1 MSHKVVIQM
10 ANFNSAA
17 KSAMQIQVIL
27 QGSTGYKSFLFTLS
41 PLEKVVR

>member
-1 MSHKVVIQM
+1 M

-27 QGSTGYKSFLFTLS
+27 QGSTGYKSFLFTSSFRKSGALNS
-41 PLEKVVR
+41 TARW